1 MVRRFEEDGSVFRI
15 LFVCHGITKASEA
28 AGGHKFV
35 VAGGTVVDEEGTT
48 VLLRLKKV
56 LAMLDT

>member
-1 MVRRFEEDGSVFRI
+1 MKKV
-15 LFVCHGITKASEA
+15 LFVCHRITKASEA

-35 VAGGTVVDEEGTT
+35 VAGGVRWWTVVDEEGTT

>member
-1 MVRRFEEDGSVFRI
+1 MSVPSFFCQ
-15 LFVCHGITKASEA
+15 LPCHGITKASET
-28 AGGHKFV
+28 AGGHKF
-35 VAGGTVVDEEGTT
+35 VVDEEGTT

>member
-1 MVRRFEEDGSVFRI
+1 MQKQKL

-35 VAGGTVVDEEGTT
+35 VAGGVRWWT
-48 VLLRLKKV
+48 KKV
-56 LAMLDT
+56 LPFYYA

>member
-1 MVRRFEEDGSVFRI
+1 MGKESGNVMHKI

-35 VAGGTVVDEEGTT
+35 VAGGCTVVDEEGTT